1 MNYPQQGYGQPAQ
14 QYPPQAQPQYAPP
27 PAAPAYPPQYPPAQ
41 QPQYQPQQYQPQ
53 QQYPTQFA
61 PPQPPQQPQ
70 APVIRGTLA
79 GAYEQGV
86 RTGGYG
92 NTCKFM
98 APGHRKGGYVA
109 RDMTDLDV
117 TAETDYATKA
127 PKPDGRGG
135 YRMQMT
141 IPLNVQPGAEHPE
154 GKTTVWAKG
163 RLLTAVV
170 HAMLAVGYDINAGD
184 ALKEGDFL
192 DIQRVADVPT
202 NKGNPAHDFVV
213 TVTRAGQAVVG
224 GPVADYHQ
232 QALAAPGF
240 PSAPAATPTPTGAP
254 VAGSPYPTAPPA
266 AFPAPSYDP
275 TAQYQAQAAQ
285 LAAQAGMQYAPPAP
299 PTQYAPAP
307 AAPQPPAPAPSY
319 TPGQATAPGNGQ
331 PGLDPYQD
339 ALVKQ
344 ITGQQLTQQEAEILA
359 AGPPQR

>member
-202 NKGNPAHDFVV
+202 NKGNPAHDFIV
-213 TVTRAGQAVVG
+213 TVTRAGQ
-224 GPVADYHQ
+224 Q
-232 QALAAPGF
+232 QA
-240 PSAPAATPTPTGAP
+240 TPQDA
-254 VAGSPYPTAPPA
+254 
-266 AFPAPSYDP
+266 
-275 TAQYQAQAAQ
+275 QAQAES
-285 LAAQAGMQYAPPAP
+285 LAKSLGVTLGPVVK
-299 PTQYAPAP
+299 
-307 AAPQPPAPAPSY
+307 AA
-319 TPGQATAPGNGQ
+319 T
-331 PGLDPYQD
+331 
-339 ALVKQ
+339 
-344 ITGQQLTQQEAEILA
+344 EAENRPEPVMRMGAMAMSASMGAPTPVQPNEVVVPATVSITY
-359 AGPPQR
+359 QIE